1 MEIDETNLTTQ
12 QELSK
17 SQNIRLIDIF
27 VIAPFLI
34 YVSAKAKG
42 LTPLERNGLLI
53 IGVATLIYN
62 GKNYLINKDG
72 L

>member
-1 MEIDETNLTTQ
+1 MEIDETNLTMQ

-27 VIAPFLI
+27 FIAPFLI

-53 IGVATLIYN
+53 IGIATLIYN
-62 GKNYLINKDG
+62 GKNYLINKNE
-72 L
+72 

>member
-34 YVSAKAKG
+34 YVSTKAKG

-53 IGVATLIYN
+53 IGIATLIYN
-62 GKNYLINKDG
+62 GKNYLINKNE
-72 L
+72 